1 VGRWVRAKTIV
12 VGKNQTALPFTAI
25 FFSPRPY
32 ARRFPS
38 VPLMLRSDWIPIAR
52 INNPARSI
60 ERNELVERPNQVAI
74 PSAGHRI

>member
-1 VGRWVRAKTIV
+1 MRAKTIV

-25 FFSPRPY
+25 FFSPRSY

-38 VPLMLRSDWIPIAR
+38 VSLMLSSDWIPIAR

-60 ERNELVERPNQVAI
+60 ERNKLVERPYQIAV
-74 PSAGHRI
+74 PTAGHRI